1 MKTTRHPLARRS
13 RATLL
18 ALTLTIASIIGSA
31 VPASVMAQ
39 DASAEPETDP
49 ASAACDSAADLRLI
63 IGFLQDTS
71 ISEDGLIPVAV
82 GGIAGVSVARDLA
95 GQVGETLSPL
105 VEDLIVSLQGLRD
118 ISDQV
123 SDDDTLGAR
132 MAILGASI
140 VEIGEAMDALSLQLQ
155 ERCPTDQ

>member
-1 MKTTRHPLARRS
+1 MTTTRHPAARGP
-13 RATLL
+13 RAKLL
-18 ALTLTIASIIGSA
+18 TLTLTITSVIASA

-39 DASAEPETDP
+39 DASPEPETDP
-49 ASAACDSAADLRLI
+49 ATAVCESAADLRLV

-82 GGIAGVSVARDLA
+82 GGIAGVSVARELA
-95 GQVGETLSPL
+95 AQVGETLSPH
-105 VEDLIVSLQGLRD
+105 VEDVIVSLQGLRD
-118 ISDQV
+118 ISDEV

-132 MAILGASI
+132 VAILGASI

-155 ERCPTDQ
+155 ERCPTDE